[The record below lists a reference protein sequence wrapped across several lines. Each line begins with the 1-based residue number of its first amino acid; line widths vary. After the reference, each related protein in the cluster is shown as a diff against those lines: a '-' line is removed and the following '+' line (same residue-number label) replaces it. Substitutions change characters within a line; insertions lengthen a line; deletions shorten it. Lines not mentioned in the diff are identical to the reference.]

1 MTIGESYHEALFW
14 FCGNLKGNHIF
25 PHFSIQCRVCV
36 IHALNVLEPI
46 LAKIGLVSPM
56 LWMAPQKRANFWS
69 CRCVVE
75 LANPHATT
83 LHQCKTPHD
92 QQLFGSTQM
101 NFKSWS
107 HTWTTLRNQHE
118 GELGNL
124 KDLKRD
130 QETKR
135 QDELLVQQSGT
146 YSISLSSC
154 VRIDPGSETLYV
166 ATSQGEGLY

>member
-1 MTIGESYHEALFW
+1 MTIGESYHEPLFW

-36 IHALNVLEPI
+36 IHALI
-46 LAKIGLVSPM
+46 LAKIGFVSPM

-135 QDELLVQQSGT
+135 PRRVVGTTIRNLLHLIVKLCENRPRKWNSVRRYVPGWGFVLT
-146 YSISLSSC
+146 C
-154 VRIDPGSETLYV
+154 VL
-166 ATSQGEGLY
+166 